1 MYELSLPQI
10 IGSDLTLECE
20 FVDLKLV
27 HYFFFGRNYP
37 FVDNIRKLNVI

>member
-20 FVDLKLV
+20 FVDLKPV
-27 HYFFFGRNYP
+27 HYFLRRNYP